1 MSIIVKA
8 PDLEELIR
16 NRTRGAE
23 NAHWYTLDGKPSH
36 TRESKGGRIRSTTI
50 RDARKDNLFP
60 SVTSVLGIL
69 AKPGLE
75 KWKERNIL
83 AAAWDMRQ
91 YAGDFEFWLD
101 AVVSA
106 SFAKSKG
113 SMDFGTRYHEMAWNH
128 ALGQSMELDADLKPF
143 YPHFTQWFNGNVVKM
158 VEAESVVVHDT
169 GFAGTRDIVFLHRD
183 YPDHVIVGDYKTQDV
198 KKKYGPKAWPEHC
211 LQLAAYG
218 HCTIN
223 GNTLPVKTMN
233 IIIDNNAPA
242 PLTEHPWTDEETA
255 SAWDD
260 FQCCLKLWQSRK
272 NYKPKG
278 AE

>member
-8 PDLEELIR
+8 PDLEEMIR
-16 NRTRGAE
+16 SRTRGAE

-36 TRESKGGRIRSTTI
+36 TREAKNGNIRSTTI

-60 SVTSVLGIL
+60 SVTSVLNIL
-69 AKPGLE
+69 SKDGLE
-75 KWKERNIL
+75 KWKQRNIL
-83 AAAWDMRQ
+83 AAAWDMRE
-91 YAGDFEFWLD
+91 YAGDFELWLD
-101 AVVSA
+101 SVVSA
-106 SFAKSKG
+106 SFAKQKT
-113 SMDFGTRYHEMAWNH
+113 SMDFGTAWHEMAWRH
-128 ALGQSMELDADLKPF
+128 VTGQGVELDDTLKPF
-143 YPHFTQWFNGNVVKM
+143 YEYFLQWFEANVTAV
-158 VEAESVVVHDT
+158 VQAESVVVHNS

-198 KKKYGPKAWPEHC
+198 KPKYGPKAWPEHC

-218 HCTIN
+218 HCTIHGCN
-223 GNTLPVKTMN
+223 LPVKTMN

-242 PLTEHPWTDEETA
+242 TLTEHPWSDEEYENG
-255 SAWDD
+255 WED
-260 FQCCLKLWQSRK
+260 FQNCLKLWQSRK